1 MRYAVVALFVCALT
15 VRADDKD
22 EVKKLAG
29 DWEFVDGEAG
39 GQKIPK
45 GAGAP
50 DKLTIK
56 DGKLTGFGPELT
68 LVTDATRKP
77 KWLNMTFTR
86 DGKETTINA
95 IYELNGDEL
104 KISLPLAPKKGSGAA
119 FENKRPENF
128 ETKDKPEMLLKLKK
142 AK

>member
-1 MRYAVVALFVCALT
+1 MRIAVIALCVCSLA

-22 EVKKLAG
+22 EVKKLTG
-29 DWEFVDGEAG
+29 DWEFVAGEAG

-56 DGKLTGFGPELT
+56 EGKLTGFGPELT
-68 LVTDATRKP
+68 LVTDATKKP

-95 IYELNGDEL
+95 IYELTGEEL
-104 KISLPLAPKKGSGAA
+104 KISLPLAPKKG
-119 FENKRPENF
+119 
-128 ETKDKPEMLLKLKK
+128 
-142 AK
+142 